1 MIQTPSILWKPSKK
15 SMKRSH
21 MNKFMNWLRRY
32 HHLDFKN
39 YQDLWQWSV
48 DEPEFFWDYIWKYFK
63 IKSHSPYQRILE
75 YKELPDVDWFDGA
88 TLNYAEHIFRNKT
101 TEHPALVFQ
110 SESQPLTEVSWDELE
125 KKVAALR
132 QFLIESGV
140 KKGDR
145 VVAFLPNIPEATIGL
160 LATMSIGAVWSSC
173 SPDFGTGSV
182 IERFGQIEPTVLL
195 AVDGYQYGGKDY
207 DKMDVVKE
215 LTQHIPSLEKV
226 ILIPYLDKNQSVKDL
241 PKGILWYDALANKN
255 EPLVF
260 LPVPFEHPMWVLYS
274 SGTTGAPK
282 AITHSHGGSLLE
294 HYKYLALHNDVHTG
308 ERFFWFATTG
318 WMMWNFVQASMLV
331 GGVPVLFD
339 GSPGYPDL
347 NVLWRL
353 AEAAPIHH
361 FGTSAPFIMA
371 CSNQGLSPK
380 KEFNLKSL
388 RSIGATGSPL
398 PPEGFDYVYKK
409 IKRTVWLTSMSGGTD
424 VCTAFVGGNPLLPV
438 YQGEIQCRALGCALY
453 AYDED
458 GNPLTNEV
466 GEMVITQPMPSMP
479 VFFWNDPGKKR
490 YRSSYYEMYPGVW
503 RHGDWTIVTDRNSI
517 VIMGRS
523 DATLNRQGV
532 RIGTAE
538 IYRSVDKIMEIKD
551 SLVVNIELEGGGDH
565 MPLFVVMNEGYSLT
579 ENVKQAIKKQLRADY
594 SPRHV
599 PNEIIQVPDLPYTI
613 SGKKMELPVKK
624 LLKGVSVDK
633 AAKKDAMRNPES
645 LAYFKAL

>member
-1 MIQTPSILWKPSKK
+1 M
-15 SMKRSH
+15 
-21 MNKFMNWLRRY
+21 
-32 HHLDFKN
+32 
-39 YQDLWQWSV
+39 V
-48 DEPEFFWDYIWKYFK
+48 A
-63 IKSHSPYQRILE
+63 
-75 YKELPDVDWFDGA
+75 V
-88 TLNYAEHIFRNKT
+88 
-101 TEHPALVFQ
+101 LVFQ
-110 SESQPLTEVSWDELE
+110 SERQPLTEISWDELE
-125 KKVAALR
+125 KKVASLR

-160 LATMSIGAVWSSC
+160 LAAISIGAVWSSC

-182 IERFGQIEPTVLL
+182 LERFGQIEPTILL
-195 AVDGYQYGGKDY
+195 AVDGYQYGGKGY

-215 LTQHIPSLEKV
+215 ITQQIPSLEKV
-226 ILIPYLDKNQSVKDL
+226 VLIPYLNDNQTVTNL
-241 PKGILWYDALANKN
+241 PKGILWKDALANKS
-255 EPLVF
+255 EPLQF

-282 AITHSHGGSLLE
+282 AITHSQGGSLLE
-294 HYKYLALHNDVHTG
+294 HYKYLALHNDVHPG

-347 NVLWRL
+347 NVLWHL

-361 FGTSAPFIMA
+361 FGTSAPFLMA
-371 CSNQGLSPK
+371 CANQGLAPK
-380 KEFNLKSL
+380 KEFNLKPL

-398 PPEGFDYVYKK
+398 PPEGFDYVYQK

-453 AYDED
+453 SFDEA
-458 GNPLTNEV
+458 GQPLTNEV
-466 GEMVITQPMPSMP
+466 GEMVITTPMPSMP
-479 VFFWNDPGKKR
+479 VFFWNDPGKDR
-490 YRSSYYEMYPGVW
+490 YRASYYETYPGIW
-503 RHGDWTIVTDRNSI
+503 RHGDWTMVTDRNTI
-517 VIMGRS
+517 IILGRS

-538 IYRSVDKIMEIKD
+538 IYRSVEKIPEIKD
-551 SLVVNIELEGGGDH
+551 SLVVNIELEGGGDY
-565 MPLFVVMNEGYSLT
+565 MPLYVVMNEGHSLT
-579 ENVKQAIKKQLRADY
+579 EKIKQSIKKQLRADY

-599 PNEIIQVPDLPYTI
+599 PNEIIEVPDLPYTI

-624 LLKGVSVDK
+624 ILKGVPVNK

-645 LAYFKAL
+645 LMHFHSIA